1 MSEVKQFTKSDWM
14 LFQKKIPQWQE
25 NYMERLNKEYIQ
37 ILSQEN
43 VMPSEKFWELEKRIK
58 IDKRNK
64 GVFISMRK
72 SNIIED
78 VLELLVN
85 DVITMDD
92 LIDFSDVFNETIQ
105 NRIM

>member
-43 VMPSEKFWELEKRIK
+43 VMPSEKFWALDKRIK
-58 IDKRNK
+58 DDKRKK
-64 GVFISMRK
+64 GVLISMRK
-72 SNIIED
+72 SNLIDD
-78 VLELLVN
+78 VLELLI
-85 DVITMDD
+85 DEVITMED
-92 LIDFSDVFNETIQ
+92 LKDFSDVFNETIQ
-105 NRIM
+105 NRRM